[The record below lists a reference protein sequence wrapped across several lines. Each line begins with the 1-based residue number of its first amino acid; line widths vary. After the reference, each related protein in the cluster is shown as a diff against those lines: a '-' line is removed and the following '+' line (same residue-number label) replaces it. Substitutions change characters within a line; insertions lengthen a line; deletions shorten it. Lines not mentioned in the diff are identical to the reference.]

1 MTAALPALN
10 ELIARLGAELDFDV
24 ARNVEVAR
32 GAVDVVWFD
41 RSLPLAAVAAE
52 PLDLRDAPVL
62 PVVAFVALTAP
73 ELEDSELAAVTARME
88 DTGAP
93 LRILV
98 IGRTSR
104 PGALAP
110 ALQSVDQL
118 RKREDEATA
127 ARTHMSP
134 RVATHRCARAGT
146 HDRHAAGRARR
157 MGAAPARSA
166 AAFVFRRDAVQPHR
180 RDRLSVEGAAKIFR
194 FARRRSRRAARGG
207 RCRR

>member
-1 MTAALPALN
+1 MTAAPPALN

-73 ELEDSELAAVTARME
+73 ELEDSELAAVTARRE

-118 RKREDEATA
+118 RKREDEATL
-127 ARTHMSP
+127 RTHIAALL
-134 RVATHRCARAGT
+134 RTDA
-146 HDRHAAGRARR
+146 HAPGRTIVMLQAELVEWARR
-157 MGAAPARSA
+157 LREVRPRSYSAETLFNRTGAI
-166 AAFVFRRDAVQPHR
+166 D
-180 RDRLSVEGAAKIFR
+180 
-194 FARRRSRRAARGG
+194 
-207 RCRR
+207 